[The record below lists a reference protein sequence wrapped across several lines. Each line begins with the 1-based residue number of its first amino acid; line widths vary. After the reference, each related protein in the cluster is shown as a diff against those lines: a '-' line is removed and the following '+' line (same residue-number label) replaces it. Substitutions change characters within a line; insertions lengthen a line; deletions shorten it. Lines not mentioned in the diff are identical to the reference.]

1 METNDK
7 IIEKNGKKYKL
18 NLIIEQTATDIHH
31 LLWLKYKNEYNVH
44 IPQNKKRIP
53 RRFHVRYNNFVEDK
67 QNPRDAF
74 KIVYELTKEILSEW
88 VRQELYTLFYST
100 PDDMFYIPEL
110 IKKWKKKKNTT
121 KKAMIEQNANTD
133 SQSKAAD
140 NVYSKLF
147 AD

>member
-18 NLIIEQTATDIHH
+18 NLIIEKTATDIHH
-31 LLWLKYKNEYNVH
+31 ILWLKYKNQYNVN

-53 RRFHVRYNNFVEDK
+53 RRFHVNYNNFVEDK

-74 KIVYELTKEILSEW
+74 KIVYELTKEILSPG
-88 VRQELYTLFYST
+88 VREILETVIYKT
-100 PDDMFYIPEL
+100 DDDLFYIPE
-110 IKKWKKKKNTT
+110 IIKWKKKKNTT
-121 KKAMIEQNANTD
+121 KKATTNQNVNTD
-133 SQSKAAD
+133 SQLNDAD
-140 NVYSKLF
+140 NVSSKHS

>member
-18 NLIIEQTATDIHH
+18 NLIIEKTATDIHH

-53 RRFHVRYNNFVEDK
+53 RRKHVAYNNFVEDK

-110 IKKWKKKKNTT
+110 IKKWKKKKDTT
-121 KKAMIEQNANTD
+121 KKATIKQDADTD
-133 SQSKAAD
+133 SQLKAAD
-140 NVYSKLF
+140 NVSSKLF